1 MLPAQDAPPPD
12 AGSASQGLGTPV
24 VEIAD
29 LEFRYGTQDTPLLRL
44 ERLEVAAAERLLI
57 VGPSGCGKS
66 TLMSLLA
73 GVLVANRGR
82 VAILGTDWRALSPS
96 ARDRRRGDHVGY
108 LFQQFN
114 LLDWLPVLDNVC
126 LPCRFSARH
135 LRADH
140 GLGAGAL
147 YVATLRNPQGLA
159 IAHANM
165 AHESFI
171 GCDHRKAAKGIT
183 QRDGYDPGHLR
194 QLADRFNPPQAH
206 ALRGLTDM
214 KHGVEQQLCGAA
226 PCPHDQVGARERL
239 GKALPDIVAQA
250 LGCKQQER

>member
-114 LLDWLPVLDNVC
+114 LLEPPAASSAMQATGSRRWGSAARAGGNPPAHCPWANSSAWPPHARSSARQSCC
-126 LPCRFSARH
+126 LPMSRPRRSTMPGVMNSCRCCCRPASGHRARW
-135 LRADH
+135 
-140 GLGAGAL
+140 
-147 YVATLRNPQGLA
+147 
-159 IAHANM
+159 
-165 AHESFI
+165 
-171 GCDHRKAAKGIT
+171 CW
-183 QRDGYDPGHLR
+183 
-194 QLADRFNPPQAH
+194 
-206 ALRGLTDM
+206 
-214 KHGVEQQLCGAA
+214 
-226 PCPHDQVGARERL
+226 
-239 GKALPDIVAQA
+239 
-250 LGCKQQER
+250 

>member
-126 LPCRFSARH
+126 LPCRFSAR
-135 LRADH
+135 RASRATIRSGSIERDAGH
-140 GLGAGAL
+140 WLEALGFGRARWRQPAGTLSVGEQQRVAAARALNGTPELLLADEPTSALDDARRDEFMSLLLSACERAQSALVLVSHDRELERHFDRGLALGA
-147 YVATLRNPQGLA
+147 
-159 IAHANM
+159 
-165 AHESFI
+165 
-171 GCDHRKAAKGIT
+171 
-183 QRDGYDPGHLR
+183 
-194 QLADRFNPPQAH
+194 DR
-206 ALRGLTDM
+206 
-214 KHGVEQQLCGAA
+214 
-226 PCPHDQVGARERL
+226 
-239 GKALPDIVAQA
+239 
-250 LGCKQQER
+250 